1 MNAKLLEFNEQ
12 MFDVTITIQNSI
24 SSFRIE
30 ATRLIEE
37 SCRMTKNG
45 GKVLLSSYSE
55 KIWEDRLEW
64 FYNQYERG
72 LIGEIDK
79 DKTAD
84 GTIVCKDG
92 FKATTFSREEF
103 RNLVEELNLEAE
115 IEEVDNSSV
124 FCVIKVRKED
134 CCAKNE

>member
-1 MNAKLLEFNEQ
+1 MNAKLLEFNDQ
-12 MFDVTITIQNSI
+12 MFDVTIAIQNSI

-45 GKVLLSSYSE
+45 GRVLLSSYSE
-55 KIWEDRLEW
+55 KIWADRLEW

-72 LIGEIDK
+72 LMGEIDK
-79 DKTAD
+79 GKTAD

-92 FKATTFSREEF
+92 FKATTFSIEEF
-103 RNLVEELNLEAE
+103 RNLVEEMNLEAE

-124 FCVIKVRKED
+124 FCVIKVKKENR
-134 CCAKNE
+134 CAKNK